1 VERILQSIGNQD
13 NGPEQAPERIFIRS
27 ILVAKAEK
35 DAQELQ
41 WLGKGS
47 PVEIEK
53 IKRYTIGEYLDLLK
67 YTVEHL
73 EHGR

>member
-1 VERILQSIGNQD
+1 LERILQSVGDQD
-13 NGPEQAPERIFIRS
+13 TGTEQASERIFIRS
-27 ILVAKAEK
+27 ILVHKAEK
-35 DAQELQ
+35 DAEELQ

-67 YTVEHL
+67 YTI